1 MTTTDELLAR
11 LRRFEWACAR
21 DEHAREVAEAVR
33 RRSHDLLNLVQVVD
47 LASQQL
53 VARCGE
59 AAHELAGDLHR
70 AALEGRAVIDGL
82 AALRPNEL
90 GAEPRIAA
98 RTAVAVIARGVVAR
112 GQVTVGEGNVVAWAP
127 EELELLLFALR
138 LDAPAAELVVRG
150 RRVEEGEL
158 VEIVC
163 GPIASGALAVRVAAA
178 LARIAGGDVTMEP
191 RGTGQEIVV
200 AIPTV

>member
-33 RRSHDLLNLVQVVD
+33 QRSHDLLNLVQVVD

-59 AAHELAGDLHR
+59 VALELAGDLHR
-70 AALEGRAVIDGL
+70 AAREGRAVIDGL
-82 AALRPNEL
+82 AALGPSRP
-90 GAEPRIAA
+90 EPRITA
-98 RTAVAVIARGVVAR
+98 RTAVAVIARGVVVR
-112 GQVTVGEGNVVAWAP
+112 GQVTVGEGDVVAWAAG
-127 EELELLLFALR
+127 EIELLLFALQ
-138 LDAPAAELVVRG
+138 LDAPDGELVVRG
-150 RRVEEGEL
+150 RSVDEGKL

-163 GPIASGALAVRVAAA
+163 GPIAREALAVRVATA
-178 LARIAGGDVTMEP
+178 LARVAGGDLTMEP
-191 RGTGQEIVV
+191 CGEGQELVV